1 MAGFAPHPGMPDPE
15 GRDRK
20 QNVEGLRNDLRNI
33 QRNMRSGETIQD
45 FLARQGWGE
54 TQVQEYI
61 SEINNYVNNV
71 LSTDV
76 EFYGVSQELADEL
89 LNLIASLRL

>member
-1 MAGFAPHPGMPDPE
+1 MPDPE

-20 QNVEGLRNDLRNI
+20 HNVEGLRNDLRNI

-89 LNLIASLRL
+89 LNLIASLGL